1 MANDFLS
8 GVLREALG
16 DGVQGASSATP
27 GLGGLLGGLF
37 GGAIEPQ
44 TDTGAAAGAQPGQG
58 ALVAILLPMAI
69 RWMQSNGGLGAVL
82 QRFEQHGLGEQA
94 ASWVSNGEN
103 QPLDAQSVK
112 EVVGADEL
120 SRLSDQLGLPHEEVA
135 SGLAQVIPQL
145 INHVTPQGQAPQDD
159 STALTT
165 SLAAVE
171 RFLARGTTPGTS
183 S

>member
-8 GVLREALG
+8 EVLRGTLG
-16 DGVQGASSATP
+16 GGAQGASSAQS

-37 GGAIEPQ
+37 GGGAEPQ
-44 TDTGAAAGAQPGQG
+44 PDAGAAGAQPSHQ
-58 ALVAILLPMAI
+58 ALMAMLLPMAI
-69 RWMQSNGGLGAVL
+69 RWMQSNGGVGAVL

-103 QPLDAQSVK
+103 QPLDTQSVK
-112 EVVGADEL
+112 DVVGADEL
-120 SRLSDQLGLPHEEVA
+120 SKLSQQLGLPHEQVA

-145 INHVTPQGQAPQDD
+145 INHVTPEGQVPQDGN
-159 STALTT
+159 SVLGT

-171 RFLARGTTPGTS
+171 QFLARGATPGAS